1 MCRKLFEEMR
11 GTEYEEINGNE
22 FEEMCENEFKKTY
35 VGIYI

>member
-1 MCRKLFEEMR
+1 MR